1 MKDDS
6 TSKQDDVAQDEI
18 AASRQ
23 EDSESAD
30 MFAPAQLD
38 SRERAALLVAVL
50 FAAGEV
56 VDKERLSEYIEL
68 EHSDLEV
75 LVAEAAGELRHLG
88 LDILPAAGGYKLV
101 TASAWDSYLRQFH
114 RRLRKGRLSKSALEI
129 LAVIAY
135 EQPVTRTRVDELRQV
150 NSESTIRTLLD
161 RRLITVAR
169 RADTPGRPF
178 LYRTTERFLE
188 IFGLSSLEDLPP
200 KPATLDKAVGV
211 EFGRSGEDTP
221 AGLDELPGFDMEDI
235 ADELEN

>member
-1 MKDDS
+1 MEDDS
-6 TSKQDDVAQDEI
+6 TSQPDDVARDDL
-18 AASRQ
+18 AASQ
-23 EDSESAD
+23 PEDSEAD
-30 MFAPAQLD
+30 DLFSPAQMD
-38 SRERAALLVAVL
+38 SRERAALLVAIL

-56 VDKERLSEYIEL
+56 VDRERLAEYWEL

-75 LVAEAAGELRHLG
+75 LVAEAAGELRRQG
-88 LDILPAAGGYKLV
+88 LDILPVAGGYKLV
-101 TASAWDSYLRQFH
+101 TASEWDSYLHQFH

-161 RRLITVAR
+161 RRLITVAG

-178 LYRTTERFLE
+178 LDRTTERFLE
-188 IFGLSSLEDLPP
+188 VFGLGSLEDLPP
-200 KPATLDKAVGV
+200 KPATLDKAKGV
-211 EFGRSGEDTP
+211 EFGRSGDDTP

-235 ADELEN
+235 ADELED